1 MKRFASCLLGI
12 ALTLAVISGITFGY
26 QIRTEADSEYCFAE
40 EDFLQTGQLLQ
51 GIFVASLP
59 DPDVATVKLGAR
71 DLHRGDILAA
81 ASLPSLYL
89 SSKADGD
96 ALLVYYPIVGGALG
110 ELQTLNISVREK
122 ANLPPVVCDSS
133 LETYRNVA
141 NTGTLNASDPDGD
154 KLTFTLVQAPKRG
167 TVEFGEN
174 GEFTYTP
181 IKNKTGKDL
190 FTYTACDERGNVS
203 ETATVTVTILKQT
216 DKAAYADMQGDPD
229 EFVALWMK
237 EQKLYGGES
246 LVGNLCFG
254 ADKTVTRGEFLCM
267 MMRLCG
273 AEIPTS
279 ASEIGFADAA
289 AAPSWMQNYLTSALR
304 SGVVSGIRS
313 DSGIVFRPYAEI
325 TTAETAVMVQNA
337 LRLPAA
343 TATGALSD
351 NSAVPAWA
359 VGSLNALQSAGIDFT
374 FTDGSQTLTRRDAA
388 KLLYQIAGLL
398 EQEQPTFLSIW
409 D

>member
-12 ALTLAVISGITFGY
+12 SLLIALFPCTALGLTVSTDI
-26 QIRTEADSEYCFAE
+26 QSEYCFAE

-51 GIFVASLP
+51 GIYVAALP
-59 DPDVATVKLGAR
+59 DPDVATVKLGLR
-71 DLHRGDILAA
+71 ELHRGDVIAA
-81 ASLPSLYL
+81 ASLPSLSL
-89 SSKADGD
+89 TSETEGN
-96 ALLVYYPIVGGALG
+96 ALLVYYPIVGNALG
-110 ELQTLNISVREK
+110 DLQTLNIAVREK
-122 ANLPPVVCDSS
+122 ANLPPVVCDST

-141 NTGTLNASDPDGD
+141 NTGTLNASDPDDD
-154 KLTFTLVQAPKRG
+154 KLTFTLIQPPKRG

-174 GEFTYTP
+174 GVFTYTP
-181 IKNKTGKDL
+181 IKNKTGKDQ

-203 ETATVTVTILKQT
+203 EAATVTVTILKQT
-216 DKAAYADMQGDPD
+216 DKATYADMQGDAD

-237 EQKLYGGES
+237 EQKLYGGEM

-267 MMRLCG
+267 MLRLCG
-273 AEIPTS
+273 AEIPTGS
-279 ASEIGFADAA
+279 TEVGFADAA
-289 AAPSWMQNYLTSALR
+289 SAPTWMQNYLTSALR
-304 SGVVSGIRS
+304 SGVVSGVRS
-313 DSGIVFRPYAEI
+313 ENGVIFRPNAAI
-325 TTAETAVMVQNA
+325 TTAETAVMAQNA

-343 TATGALSD
+343 TVTSALES
-351 NSAVPAWA
+351 SAAIPAWA
-359 VGSLNALQSAGIDFT
+359 IGSLNALQSAGIDFT

-398 EQEQPTFLSIW
+398 EHEQPTFLSIW